1 MNLRYL
7 VAASCLLGTSLSHA
21 IEIDGDIK
29 DWIAQPEGQADDWT
43 PTDSSV
49 KYWVDDVE
57 IPNSGYLNPGYG
69 GQAYDAEAI
78 YVKKGET
85 SIDIAIVTGLDP
97 DGNNAWPAGDIA
109 LDFGFPHND
118 DQETTEILNRSFEFG
133 LVTRDDG
140 FGISAAPGT
149 LFSVVSWNY
158 GLWDAPDQEGQSD
171 ADFRLAHPATIQSGT
186 ELLPA
191 TGESGA
197 GLVYKELTYDGD
209 VQTDKLGAFDGRHFL
224 IEASIPWKLLLE
236 NTDRDL
242 RNESFLVHW
251 TMACANDFV
260 EVDPPA
266 GSVPT
271 PAPALLLLA
280 GLIPLLRRQR

>member
-1 MNLRYL
+1 MKLRYL

-21 IEIDGDIK
+21 IEIDGDIN
-29 DWIAQPEGQADDWT
+29 DWIAQPVGEAADWFAS
-43 PTDSSV
+43 DSSV
-49 KYWVDDVE
+49 KYWVDDVA

-69 GQAYDAEAI
+69 GPAYDAEAI
-78 YVKKGET
+78 YVKKGEKT
-85 SIDIAIVTGLDP
+85 IDIAIVTGLNP

-109 LDFGFPHND
+109 LDFGFPHDAN
-118 DQETTEILNRSFEFG
+118 QPTTAILNRSFEFG
-133 LVTRDDG
+133 LVTRNDG

-149 LFSVVSWNY
+149 LFSVDSWNY
-158 GLWDAPDQEGQSD
+158 GLWDAPDQPGQSQS
-171 ADFRLAHPATIQSGT
+171 DFRLAHPTTIKTGT
-186 ELLPA
+186 ELVPA
-191 TGESGA
+191 AGESGA
-197 GLVYKELTYDGD
+197 ELVYTELTYDGD

-224 IEASIPWKLLLE
+224 IEASIPWDLLLD
-236 NTDRDL
+236 NTARDL
-242 RNESFLVHW
+242 KNESFLVHW

-280 GLIPLLRRQR
+280 GLIPLLRCRR